1 MFYLIEHRDN
11 QSRCFSESYRLDVF
25 FQNHSYGLS
34 MFGVLL
40 GDDGQVANLIS
51 VVVLKILQRF
61 LKVQSD
67 LVRDLVGRHDF
78 FKRQY
83 IICSSRERRERKEED
98 YESQIASF
106 ESGSRKETSQ
116 PIRSVD

>member
-1 MFYLIEHRDN
+1 
-11 QSRCFSESYRLDVF
+11 
-25 FQNHSYGLS
+25 

-67 LVRDLVGRHDF
+67 LIRDLVGRHDF
-78 FKRQY
+78 FKGN
-83 IICSSRERRERKEED
+83 ILFAAVEKEER
-98 YESQIASF
+98 E
-106 ESGSRKETSQ
+106 KKKTTSHG
-116 PIRSVD
+116 